1 MDRMEICIGLGSGD
15 WWFIINH
22 DRAARLGAAM
32 KRYRIA
38 VNGSDD
44 STAIMVELSKHEVE
58 IITRIALMITAASKH
73 VWEPTMTVEEVLQ

>member
-1 MDRMEICIGLGSGD
+1 MGWMATHISLVGGD
-15 WWFIINH
+15 WWIVGRCVRH
-22 DRAARLGAAM
+22 SRMGAAM
-32 KRYRIA
+32 KRYRIV

-44 STAIMVELSKHEVE
+44 STAIIVELSKHEAE